1 VELTA
6 SQQAVVDCTDREI
19 LVTAGAGSGKTS
31 TTIERYKALLER
43 GPEPLTP
50 REILVFTFTDKAAG
64 ELREKVRAAL
74 VSKARAGGDGDPN
87 AVSMSNAW
95 VGTFHSICNRILK
108 AWPMEAGIDPGFSVL
123 DSTSTETVMKLA
135 FDRALERFCDAGEGR
150 AELIARF
157 VGQALRETITWSYD
171 ELRSRGIEQPR
182 LPDFADTPF
191 PQGEVDRLRSLV
203 EAALD
208 GGPSEKRTVALEGI
222 HSLLDR
228 QAWTGLR
235 FGKTLA
241 LRAGNNEILREIED
255 AHEALC
261 KAMANH
267 LADPVRREL
276 GELLEIYGE
285 EFSAAKQARSA
296 LDYDDLQLVTLR
308 LLREHSHI
316 SEAYRGRFREIMV
329 DEFQDTNGLQ
339 IQLIEELKGS
349 ETTLLTVGDEMQSIY
364 GFRHADVALF
374 RKRRDT
380 EGVTRIELQENF
392 RSQGRVIGA
401 INEIGTALDQETSI
415 RRGGDVDR
423 HRFEP
428 LQVGLTDADPAG
440 SSTTVIMTDNLG
452 WAEQDLGEIAP
463 AIPAESDVGK
473 PTDDRNEAEAL
484 ALAHQLRDLVDD
496 STNGVRQGDIAILL
510 RAKTRTDLYVQA
522 LLQVGLSPYVVSGG
536 GFWKT
541 REAVEV
547 RALLSVIA
555 NPLDDNELLGAL
567 TSPACG
573 LSTDTLWLIRKASD
587 SYEPLWPA
595 LVKLAGNEAG
605 GVADETGAE
614 AGGADPEG
622 ADWLARVA
630 EEDRE
635 RARRFVG
642 TIDSLRNRAASM
654 PLASLIE
661 AAVTE
666 TGYDLANLLR
676 DPSANGLATIR
687 RAESLAREFEAGEGR
702 NLRGFLDWSRLS
714 EELDSEAAAATAD
727 ESSDVVRLMT
737 IHAAKGL
744 QFKVTCVPDLGRSCQ
759 GRHEY
764 ALRLGRSKD
773 DRPEDFE
780 LGLRLPRFDGG
791 KIDAYSWK
799 DLCEA
804 DKAAT
809 EDEELRLLHV
819 AVTRAENHLVLS
831 GVLPQNWPRD
841 GISHASSMI
850 CRASNQFGFD
860 PEDTDG
866 WDGHIPVG
874 DDEED
879 AIRVV
884 HNAAVP
890 DCAERLAVVRPPLTT
905 ERFAETGAPPLARP
919 ASRTYP
925 DVPLSFTAFSEFIE
939 CPARFYAKRVLKVE
953 MPDEWKQSGDPASE
967 PGSGRNRSTRFG
979 TAVHAILE
987 EIARHGWSR
996 PSETELRLALDRH
1009 GLARGGDAAGEL
1021 QRASQM
1027 VSGFLA
1033 SDLGKRVAAGSTAT
1047 EVPLVVRYEQV
1058 TIRGSADLIL
1068 DSGIPL
1074 ILDYK
1079 TNRLEGKEPGEKMA
1093 DYDLQRGLYA
1103 LALARARRL
1112 DEVET
1117 AYSFL
1122 EAPDRPVMKLYSADD
1137 FDATEDLLRQTLAEI
1152 TGGRFFGGPGA
1163 EHQPCGKSDCPGCRL
1178 LAAQIERA
1186 SAGAG

>member
-1 VELTA
+1 MELTE

-74 VSKARAGGDGDPN
+74 VAKALAANDGDPN
-87 AVSMSNAW
+87 AISMSNAW
-95 VGTFHSICNRILK
+95 VGTFHAICNRILK

-123 DSTSTETVMKLA
+123 DSTSTETLMKVA
-135 FDRALERFCDAGEGR
+135 FDRALKRFCEVGEDR

-157 VGQALRETITWSYD
+157 VGQTLRETITWSYD
-171 ELRSRGIEQPR
+171 ELRSRGIERPR
-182 LPDFADTPF
+182 LPEFSETPF
-191 PQGEVDRLRSLV
+191 PQEKVDRLRSL
-203 EAALD
+203 AGA
-208 GGPSEKRTVALEGI
+208 ALEGDLTANRRA
-222 HSLLDR
+222 SLEQVCGLLER
-228 QAWTGLR
+228 QSWTGLN
-235 FGKTLA
+235 FGKTLG
-241 LRAGNNEILREIED
+241 LRAGKNETLRAIED
-255 AHEALC
+255 VHTDLCEA
-261 KAMANH
+261 MSDH

-308 LLREHSHI
+308 LLREHRHI
-316 SEAYRGRFREIMV
+316 RDNYRDRFREIMV

-339 IQLIEELKGS
+339 IQLIEELQGR

-401 INEIGTALDQETSI
+401 INEIGTTLDQEAGL
-415 RRGGDVDR
+415 RRSEDDGR

-428 LQVGLTDADPAG
+428 LQVGLTEDDPSG
-440 SSTTVIMTDNLG
+440 SSTTLILTDRLG
-452 WAEQDLGEIAP
+452 WREEELGEMAP
-463 AIPAESDVGK
+463 AIPAESEVGK
-473 PTDDRNEAEAL
+473 PADHRFEAEAL
-484 ALAHQLRDLVDD
+484 ALAHHLRELVED
-496 STNGVRQGDIAILL
+496 SSNGVRQGDIAILL
-510 RAKTRTDLYVQA
+510 RAKTRTDLYVKALEQA
-522 LLQVGLSPYVVSGG
+522 GLSPYVVSGG

-555 NPLDDNELLGAL
+555 NPLDDNQLLGAL

-573 LSTDTLWLIRKASD
+573 LSTDTLWLLRKASS

-595 LVKLAGNEAG
+595 LKTLAGR
-605 GVADETGAE
+605 D
-614 AGGADPEG
+614 GADVEG
-622 ADWLARVA
+622 SEWLAHVPD
-630 EEDRE
+630 EDRE
-635 RARRFVG
+635 RATCFVT
-642 TIDSLRNRAASM
+642 TIDSLRNRASAM

-676 DPSANGLATIR
+676 DPSANGMATIR

-702 NLRGFLDWSRLS
+702 NLRGFLDWSQLS

-727 ESSDVVRLMT
+727 EASDVVRLMT

-744 QFKVTCVPDLGRSCQ
+744 QFKVTCVPDLGRSCG
-759 GRHEY
+759 GRHSH

-773 DRPEDFE
+773 GSPEDFE
-780 LGLRLPRFDGG
+780 VGLRFPRFDGG
-791 KIDAYSWK
+791 KIEAYEWQELADA
-799 DLCEA
+799 E
-804 DKAAT
+804 KAAT

-831 GVLPQNWPRD
+831 GVLPEKWPAS
-841 GISHASSMI
+841 GTSHASPMAV
-850 CRASNQFGFD
+850 RASVQFDFN
-860 PEDTDG
+860 PEEPG
-866 WDGHIPVG
+866 EWAERIPVG

-879 AIRVV
+879 GILVV
-884 HNAAVP
+884 HNSPGPERAAGLAAVLP
-890 DCAERLAVVRPPLTT
+890 PLERQQPAEPGTPPLT
-905 ERFAETGAPPLARP
+905 RP
-919 ASRTYP
+919 DSRTYP

-953 MPDEWKQSGDPASE
+953 MPDEWGQSGDPASQ
-967 PGSGRNRSTRFG
+967 PASGRNRSTRFG
-979 TAVHAILE
+979 SAVHGILE
-987 EIARHGWSR
+987 EIADNGWR
-996 PSETELRLALDRH
+996 QPSPDELQTSLRRH
-1009 GLARGGDAAGEL
+1009 GLARGSDPEGDLPRAAE
-1021 QRASQM
+1021 M
-1027 VSGFLA
+1027 VSGFLE
-1033 SDLGKRVAAGSTAT
+1033 SDLGRRVAAGPIAV
-1047 EVPLVVRYEQV
+1047 EVPLVVRYEEV

-1068 DSGIPL
+1068 TSAVPL

-1079 TNRLEGKEPGEKMA
+1079 TNRLDGLEPEEKMA
-1093 DYDLQRGLYA
+1093 DYELQRGLYA
-1103 LALARARRL
+1103 LALARARGL
-1112 DEVET
+1112 DQVET

-1122 EAPDRPVMKLYSADD
+1122 EAPERPVMKLYGAAD
-1137 FDATEDLLRQTLAEI
+1137 FDTTEGLLRQTLAEL
-1152 TGGRFFGGPGA
+1152 TGGRFFGGPDA
-1163 EHQPCGKSDCPGCRL
+1163 KYRPCGKSECPGCRL
-1178 LAAQIERA
+1178 LSAQIMRA
-1186 SAGAG
+1186 SAGTA

>member
-1 VELTA
+1 MELTA

-74 VSKARAGGDGDPN
+74 VTKARAGSDGDPN

-95 VGTFHSICNRILK
+95 VGTFHAICNRILK

-123 DSTSTETVMKLA
+123 DSTSTETLMKVA
-135 FDRALERFCDAGEGR
+135 FDRALKRFCDAGENR
-150 AELIARF
+150 AELPGRF

-171 ELRSRGIEQPR
+171 ELRSRGIERPR
-182 LPDFADTPF
+182 LPDFVDTAF
-191 PQGEVDRLRSLV
+191 PKEEVDRLRSLA
-203 EAALD
+203 EAGLKGD
-208 GGPSEKRTVALEGI
+208 PTNNRRTSLEGI
-222 HSLLDR
+222 CDLLDSG
-228 QAWTGLR
+228 AWTSLN
-235 FGKTLA
+235 FGKTLG
-241 LRAGNNEILREIED
+241 LRARENQALIEIED
-255 AHEALC
+255 ANKDLC
-261 KAMANH
+261 DAMARH
-267 LADPVRREL
+267 LADPVRRGL
-276 GELLEIYGE
+276 GELLDNYGE
-285 EFSAAKQARSA
+285 EFNAAKQSRSA

-308 LLREHSHI
+308 LLRDHHHI
-316 SEAYRGRFREIMV
+316 RDAYRERFREIMV

-401 INEIGTALDQETSI
+401 INEIGTALDDEAST
-415 RRGGDVDR
+415 RRSEDAGR

-428 LQVGLTDADPAG
+428 LQVGLTENDPSG
-440 SSTTVIMTDNLG
+440 SSTTLILTDHLG
-452 WAEQDLGEIAP
+452 WREMELGEMAP
-463 AIPAESDVGK
+463 AIPAESEVGK
-473 PTDDRNEAEAL
+473 PADHRNEAEAL
-484 ALAHQLRDLVDD
+484 ALAHHLRDLVDD
-496 STNGVRQGDIAILL
+496 STNEVCQGDIAILL
-510 RAKTRTDLYVQA
+510 RAKTRTDLYVKALEQA
-522 LLQVGLSPYVVSGG
+522 GLSPYVVSGG

-555 NPLDDNELLGAL
+555 NPLDDNQLLGAL

-573 LSTDTLWLIRKASD
+573 LSTDTLWLLRKASAP
-587 SYEPLWPA
+587 YQPLWPA
-595 LVKLAGNEAG
+595 LATLADKDGAG
-605 GVADETGAE
+605 VEDAQ
-614 AGGADPEG
+614 
-622 ADWLARVA
+622 WLAHVPHM
-630 EEDRE
+630 DRE
-635 RARRFVG
+635 RATRFVS
-642 TIDSLRNRAASM
+642 TIDSLRNRSSAM

-727 ESSDVVRLMT
+727 EASDVVRLMT

-744 QFKVTCVPDLGRSCQ
+744 QFKVTCVPDLGRSCA
-759 GRHEY
+759 GRHRQ
-764 ALRLGRSKD
+764 ALRLSRSKEG
-773 DRPEDFE
+773 RPEEFE
-780 LGLRLPRFDGG
+780 VGLRLPRFDGG
-791 KIDAYSWK
+791 KIDAYGWK
-799 DLCEA
+799 ELAEA

-831 GVLPQNWPRD
+831 GVMPEKWPKD
-841 GISHASSMI
+841 GTSHASPMALRTSV
-850 CRASNQFGFD
+850 QFGFD
-860 PEDTDG
+860 PEEPG
-866 WDGHIPVG
+866 SWDAWIPVG
-874 DDEED
+874 DDDED
-879 AIRVV
+879 GILVV

-890 DCAERLAVVRPPLTT
+890 ECAARLAAVRQPLRKEQTAQSGT
-905 ERFAETGAPPLARP
+905 PPLAKP
-919 ASRTYP
+919 DSRTYP

-953 MPDEWKQSGDPASE
+953 MPDEWNQFGDPAIQ
-967 PGSGRNRSTRFG
+967 PASGRNRSTRFG
-979 TAVHAILE
+979 SAVHGILE
-987 EIARHGWSR
+987 EIALEGWKQ
-996 PSETELRLALDRH
+996 PSADELQAALGRH
-1009 GLARGGDAAGEL
+1009 GLARGRDTAGDL
-1021 QRASQM
+1021 QRATKM
-1027 VSGFLA
+1027 VSGFLE
-1033 SDLGKRVAAGSTAT
+1033 SDLGKRVAAGSTAV
-1047 EVPLVVRYEQV
+1047 EVPLVVRYEEV

-1068 DSGIPL
+1068 ASEIPL

-1079 TNRLEGKEPGEKMA
+1079 TNHLDGLEPEEKMT

-1103 LALARARRL
+1103 LALARARGL

-1122 EAPDRPVMKLYSADD
+1122 EAPERPVMKMYRAAD
-1137 FDATEDLLRQTLAEI
+1137 FDTTEDLLRQTLAEI
-1152 TGGRFFGGPGA
+1152 IGGRFFGGPGA
-1163 EHQPCGKSDCPGCRL
+1163 KHQPCGKSECAGCRL
-1178 LAAQIERA
+1178 LSAQIERA
-1186 SAGAG
+1186 SAGVG